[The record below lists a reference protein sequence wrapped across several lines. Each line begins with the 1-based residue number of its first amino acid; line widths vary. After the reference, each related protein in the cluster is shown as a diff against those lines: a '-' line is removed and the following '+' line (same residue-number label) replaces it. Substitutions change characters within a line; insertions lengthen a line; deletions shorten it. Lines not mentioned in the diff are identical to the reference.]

1 MTRPLTAAVQHLAR
15 LATRLRAWLD
25 PDRVLCRWVR
35 DTDEGDD

>member
-1 MTRPLTAAVQHLAR
+1 MTALAR

-35 DTDEGDD
+35 DTDEGDADADI